1 MCYFEET
8 VVLYFARTF
17 SSKCAVQKP
26 FLPKPCLVV
35 NFYSVGVTH
44 VELKRDNS
52 IFRVAG
58 SVTFDPVREDGE
70 AG

>member
-1 MCYFEET
+1 MRCTEAFFFFFLFFLTE
-8 VVLYFARTF
+8 AIF
-17 SSKCAVQKP
+17 SRES
-26 FLPKPCLVV
+26 
-35 NFYSVGVTH
+35 FYSVGVTH
-44 VELKRDNS
+44 VELKRDKS

>member
-1 MCYFEET
+1 MRCTEAF
-8 VVLYFARTF
+8 FAEAMF
-17 SSKCAVQKP
+17 SREYLLSRRVSCK
-26 FLPKPCLVV
+26 
-35 NFYSVGVTH
+35 H

>member
-1 MCYFEET
+1 MHNRIEKYLAE
-8 VVLYFARTF
+8 VGDHA
-17 SSKCAVQKP
+17 P
-26 FLPKPCLVV
+26 PPPPPCLVV
-35 NFYSVGVTH
+35 NFYSIGVTH